1 MRIGKDLDLFDG
13 PLEDEYQYD
22 TYTSQQ
28 PLPDGDITEDAMV
41 DMMESLG
48 WDVAK
53 DNILVVP
60 DGDSKIVIRNL
71 NREQD

>member
-1 MRIGKDLDLFDG
+1 
-13 PLEDEYQYD
+13 
-22 TYTSQQ
+22 
-28 PLPDGDITEDAMV
+28 MV

>member
-13 PLEDEYQYD
+13 PLEDEYKYD
-22 TYTSQQ
+22 TYTSQ
-28 PLPDGDITEDAMV
+28 LPDADLTEDGMV